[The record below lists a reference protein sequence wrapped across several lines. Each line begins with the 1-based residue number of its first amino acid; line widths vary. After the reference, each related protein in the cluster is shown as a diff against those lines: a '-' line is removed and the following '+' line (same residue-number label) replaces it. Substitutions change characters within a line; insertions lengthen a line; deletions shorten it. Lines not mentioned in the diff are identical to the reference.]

1 MTASFRCALCTPV
14 QNPAAGGG
22 AQRGAALLAALLVVA
37 VVTTLVSGLLWR
49 EHLRVRTLE
58 NQRLRDQAQWLG
70 TGSLDWARLILR
82 EDLFSTMGVDH
93 LGEVWAIPIAET
105 PLSDFVNN
113 QGGGGGDL
121 VLADGEETW
130 LQGMI
135 VDATSRFNL
144 TSLVEVVN
152 PAGDRGWVAATQI
165 NPEAVLIFA
174 RLLQGVGIDS
184 SAAAQVA
191 QYILSSRPVQIT
203 QSDGPLP
210 LTRVQDLIQIIPT
223 ATPDQLAQLAQS
235 VVILP
240 RPTPVNANT
249 ADPVVLAAVLG
260 VDAGQANQVIAD
272 RNQGFYQT
280 YSALVG
286 RLQQRFPQVTLVS
299 ARNVGVSSEYFWV
312 VERLRHGRMVLTQ
325 QALVS
330 RRMGPGNTTQ
340 VLWLKPG
347 VPDGVN
353 VGG

>member
-1 MTASFRCALCTPV
+1 MTGPTS
-14 QNPAAGGG
+14 PAAGPGRPG
-22 AQRGAALLAALLVVA
+22 PLAAPRQQRGAALLAALLVVA

-82 EDLFSTMGVDH
+82 EDLYSTMGVDH

-105 PLSDFVNN
+105 PLSDFINN
-113 QGGGGGDL
+113 QGGGGDL

-174 RLLQGVGIDS
+174 RLLQQVGLDS
-184 SAAAQVA
+184 SAAARVA
-191 QYILSSRPVQIT
+191 QYLLSSRPVQIT

-210 LTRVQDLIQIIPT
+210 LTRVQDLIRVIPG
-223 ATPDQLAQLAQS
+223 ASAEQLAQLAQS

-272 RNQGFYQT
+272 RNQGFYQS

-286 RLQQRFPQVTLVS
+286 RLQQRFPQVALVS
-299 ARNVGVSSEYFWV
+299 ARNLGVSSEYFWV
-312 VERLRHGRMVLTQ
+312 VERLRHGRMLLTQ
-325 QALVS
+325 QALVA